1 MKKYKIYKLVDPR
14 IQDEEDPKRVRYIG
28 WTNKKLY
35 DRLGN
40 HMTEARHDV
49 TQQHT
54 HKNRWINSLLKQG
67 LKPEIQLVD
76 ETDNP
81 EEIKLMEI
89 KYIKQF
95 KDGGFLLTNAT
106 LGGDGMLGRIVPDE
120 QKALFEKAI
129 DVYSKN
135 GEFLGTV
142 KSQKECEKQ
151 FGVDSGKVSNVCTG
165 KRKSTRNLVFR
176 FTGEPFDK
184 YETKSM
190 KGKNQKNRI
199 PVYKVDINDNILE
212 EYSSIAECAEKENIN
227 KSTLESYLRL
237 DKYDSRGKRRICKGQ
252 YFIKKIQSNPT

>member
-14 IQDEEDPKRVRYIG
+14 IQDEEDSKRVRYIG
-28 WTNKKLY
+28 WTNKKLS
-35 DRLGN
+35 DRLSN
-40 HMTEARHDV
+40 HITEARHDN

-54 HKNRWINSLLKQG
+54 HKNRWINSLLKQN

-129 DVYSKN
+129 DVYSKA
-135 GEFLGTV
+135 GEFIVTL

-151 FGVDSGKVSNVCTG
+151 FGVDGGKVSMVCNG
-165 KRKSTRNLVFR
+165 KRKSTGNLIFR
-176 FTGEPFDK
+176 FKGDPFDK

-190 KGKNQKNRI
+190 KGKNQANKI
-199 PVYKVDINDNILE
+199 PVYKVDLNGNILE

-227 KSTLESYLRL
+227 NTTLKSYLSL
-237 DKYDSRGKRRICKGQ
+237 DMYDSRGKRRICKGR